1 MDDTYA
7 RSGARV
13 RLVVERDAPR
23 RAAIPRDAELVAA
36 SVRDPDAFRE
46 LFERHWDGLYRFCL
60 NRAGA
65 AGEDIA
71 AEAFRVAFDR
81 RKRYDARYSDARPWL
96 FGIAT
101 NLLREHFRAARREE
115 SKLERSAALSAGYS
129 SEAVPEGVERELL
142 GSHLAAALEGIP
154 AADRD
159 ALLLLAWADLDYE
172 QIATALGIPLGT
184 VRSRIHR
191 ARHRVREYLE
201 AAENHRVRTKEGC
214 R

>member
-1 MDDTYA
+1 M
-7 RSGARV
+7 
-13 RLVVERDAPR
+13 
-23 RAAIPRDAELVAA
+23 VAA
-36 SVRDPDAFRE
+36 SVRNPEAFTA

-81 RKRYDARYSDARPWL
+81 RKRYDSRYSDARPWL

-101 NLLREHFRAARREE
+101 NLLRDHFRSARREE
-115 SKLERSAALSAGYS
+115 SKLSRSAAMEVLSHTDG
-129 SEAVPEGVERELL
+129 ELNELERQLL
-142 GSHLAAALEGIP
+142 GPHLTEALKDIP

-172 QIATALGIPLGT
+172 QIAQALGIPLGT

-191 ARHRVREYLE
+191 ARQRVREYLE
-201 AAENHRVRTKEGC
+201 ASEYDRVRAKEA
-214 R
+214 